1 MPEAAFQ
8 TKPDVAGNTAANEAS
23 AVPCMCAGIY
33 AHGPNA
39 YTHVWMYTC
48 VCVDVHTCIH
58 IYIHTYIHA
67 YIHTYIPAYIHAN
80 MHTCIHTYIYLRTYL
95 RTYRIMHACIN
106 TRRHVCRYACMYVGV
121 HVLMCACM
129 YRHKPYHVVA
139 LWNLRA
145 PPRRMTSA
153 DAPMLGRSPALEMP

>member
-39 YTHVWMYTC
+39 YKHVWMYTC

-67 YIHTYIPAYIHAN
+67 YIHTYIPAYIHACKHAY
-80 MHTCIHTYIYLRTYL
+80 MHTYIHIPTYIQN
-95 RTYRIMHACIN
+95 YACLYKH
-106 TRRHVCRYACMYVGV
+106 TQACMQVCMHVCR
-121 HVLMCACM
+121 CACT
-129 YRHKPYHVVA
+129 YVCVYVQAQTLSFCGTLEPESTTQKNDLSGCTNAGKKPC
-139 LWNLRA
+139 
-145 PPRRMTSA
+145 S
-153 DAPMLGRSPALEMP
+153 